1 MGKEYTINWAALME
15 DLHRY
20 ADATGQEWSRMGV
33 VGLVNFCSAAA
44 PFIGMAY
51 EAGQEGRPL
60 REIFPWM
67 VTSEATE

>member
-1 MGKEYTINWAALME
+1 MSKEYTINQAALME

-20 ADATGQEWSRMGV
+20 ADATGREWSRLGT

-51 EAGQEGRPL
+51 EAGQAGRPL
-60 REIFPWM
+60 REILPWM
-67 VTSEATE
+67 VIREATE